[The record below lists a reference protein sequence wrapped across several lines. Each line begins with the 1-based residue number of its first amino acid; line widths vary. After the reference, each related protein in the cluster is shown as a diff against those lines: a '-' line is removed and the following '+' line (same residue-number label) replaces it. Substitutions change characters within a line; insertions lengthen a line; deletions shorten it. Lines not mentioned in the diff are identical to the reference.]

1 MRTILMSTIAGL
13 ALVAC
18 SEDTMSDA
26 EEAMDEAG
34 EEMAEAANDMADTT
48 GDMVDDAMDNAE
60 ADMDEMGD
68 AMTVRDV
75 DGTWGITQMACSE
88 DNSMRDG
95 VILISRYD
103 IMVGLDQCSITGAD
117 QTEDGFTRFT
127 ADCEGGEGDSYSA
140 AFEFVAT
147 EDGTLVWNNNG
158 RMEEYVRCE
167 G

>member
-1 MRTILMSTIAGL
+1 MRTILMTSIAGL
-13 ALVAC
+13 ALAAC
-18 SEDTMSDA
+18 SDDTLSDA
-26 EEAMDEAG
+26 EEAMDNAG
-34 EEMAEAANDMADTT
+34 SEMAETANEVADAT
-48 GDMVDDAMDNAE
+48 GDMVDEAMDNAGE
-60 ADMDEMGD
+60 AMDEMGD

-88 DNSMRDG
+88 DNDMRDG

-117 QTEDGFTRFT
+117 QTADGFTRFT
-127 ADCEGGEGDSYSA
+127 ADCEGGEGDSYTA
-140 AFEFVAT
+140 AYEFRAT
-147 EDGTLVWNNNG
+147 GDGTLIWNNNG